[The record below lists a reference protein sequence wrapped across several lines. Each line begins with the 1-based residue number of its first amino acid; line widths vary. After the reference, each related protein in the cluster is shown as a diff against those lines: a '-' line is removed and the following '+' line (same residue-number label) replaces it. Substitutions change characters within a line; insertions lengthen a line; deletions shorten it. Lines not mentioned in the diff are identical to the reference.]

1 MAFRFSLAAVLK
13 YREALELR
21 EFVALEKVQQEIA
34 RLEAQ
39 IHEAEQDRCAKEQR
53 RGQELTRGMRSRHL
67 QEALDQELAIERY
80 RDVLTKKQE
89 ELALKRQELLKAYEE
104 SRRKR
109 ELLEKLRDRKLGE
122 YTHRPKPSEPQSMT
136 YFCQGGSRPNR
147 QRLPISGQMLP
158 TGPLPLQM

>member
-53 RGQELTRGMRSRHL
+53 RGQELKRGMRSRHL

-122 YTHRPKPSEPQSMT
+122 YTHEQAKAEQATIDDVFLSRRKPTQ
-136 YFCQGGSRPNR
+136 
-147 QRLPISGQMLP
+147 
-158 TGPLPLQM
+158 